1 MGGDDDIEGASA
13 DRPLAVLSF
22 RQLDELVQLAS
33 GAGWRVVGARRLD
46 ELGETGAEV
55 TVVDA
60 RGALDEGLEA
70 TAALAPAIEA
80 AGGALLALLSR
91 VDAGAIARVHA
102 AGATHFLLSPAGEG
116 EFVHAVRFAERL
128 AERVGRTG
136 GAALARRRS
145 DPVPVALVGD
155 AVRRWTAGRL
165 AAGRPVIAARVA
177 LVSFDL
183 VNSAHGRA
191 VGDAI
196 LQAAADRLGRLAE
209 ALFGS
214 DAIVAR
220 TAGPEFLLAGD
231 ADAAG
236 AGSLAARVSADLS
249 EPFGRAVVGARV
261 GVATS
266 RPGEEAGALIRRAG
280 DALVPVDEGLAAE
293 ALAVDVH
300 HAMGG
305 GQIAVLFQPQVE
317 IAGGRIV
324 GVEALARWT
333 HPTLGAVG
341 AEALFAAAGRAG
353 LGLALSE
360 HVQRLAL
367 ESAAAW
373 PAKLAH
379 LRLSVNVTAEDVG
392 GSDFAERF
400 LRRVAD
406 AGFAADRLTVEIVE
420 TGVIDDLDRAAALLA
435 RLRAAGCRTAIDDFG
450 TGYSSLAYLNALPLD
465 YLKLDISLV
474 RGIERDGRERVLAQG
489 VLALARSL
497 GLHTIAEGV
506 ETAAQR
512 DLLAREGCELFQGF
526 LCSGAVDVAALAALV
541 QPRSGSP
548 V

>member
-1 MGGDDDIEGASA
+1 
-13 DRPLAVLSF
+13 LAVLSF

-33 GAGWRVVGARRLD
+33 GAGWRVVGARRL
-46 ELGETGAEV
+46 GEADLAEVGAAV

-60 RGALDEGLEA
+60 RGALEEGLEA
-70 TAALAPAIEA
+70 VAALAPAVER

-91 VDAGAIARVHA
+91 VDARAIGRVHD

-116 EFVHAVRFAERL
+116 EFVHAIRFAERL
-128 AERVGRTG
+128 VERVGRGEAT
-136 GAALARRRS
+136 AFARRRG
-145 DPVPVALVGD
+145 DPVPVAQVGD

-165 AAGRPVIAARVA
+165 AAGRPVIAARVVLA
-177 LVSFDL
+177 SFDL

-209 ALFGS
+209 GLFGF

-220 TAGPEFLLAGD
+220 AAGPEFLLAGD
-231 ADAAG
+231 ADAVDPDT
-236 AGSLAARVSADLS
+236 LAARVSADLS

-261 GVATS
+261 GVAVS
-266 RPGEEAGALIRRAG
+266 RPGDDAGALIRRAG
-280 DALVPVDEGLAAE
+280 ETLAPVDEGLAAE
-293 ALAVDVH
+293 ALAIDVH
-300 HAMGG
+300 HAIGS

-317 IAGGRIV
+317 IASGRIV

-333 HPTLGAVG
+333 HPELGPVG
-341 AEALFAAAGRAG
+341 AEALFAAAARAG
-353 LGLALSE
+353 LGSALSE

-367 ESAAAW
+367 ETAARW
-373 PAKLAH
+373 PASLAE

-392 GSDFAERF
+392 GTDFAERF
-400 LRRVAD
+400 LARVAD

-420 TGVIDDLDRAAALLA
+420 TGVIGDLAQAAALLA

-465 YLKLDISLV
+465 YLKLDMSLV
-474 RGIERDGRERVLAQG
+474 RGIEREGRERVLAQG

-506 ETAAQR
+506 ETPAQR

-526 LCSGAVDVAALAALV
+526 LCAGAVDAIGLERLILT
-541 QPRSGSP
+541 
-548 V
+548 

>member
-1 MGGDDDIEGASA
+1 MNEGGDTGAEGVV

-22 RQLDELVQLAS
+22 RQLDELVQLAG
-33 GAGWRVVGARRLD
+33 GAGWRVVGARRL
-46 ELGETGAEV
+46 GEPDLAEIGAAV
-55 TVVDA
+55 TVIDA
-60 RGALDEGLEA
+60 RGALSEGLHAIA
-70 TAALAPAIEA
+70 TLAPAIEL
-80 AGGALLALLSR
+80 AGGALLALVSR
-91 VDAGAIARVHA
+91 VDAGAIGRVHD
-102 AGATHFLLSPAGEG
+102 AGATHFLLSPAGEE
-116 EFVHAVRFAERL
+116 EFVHAIRFAERL
-128 AERVGRTG
+128 AERIGRTDG
-136 GAALARRRS
+136 VEPARRRG
-145 DPVPVALVGD
+145 DPAPVTMAQVGD

-165 AAGRPVIAARVA
+165 AAGRPVIAARVLLA
-177 LVSFDL
+177 SFDL
-183 VNSAHGRA
+183 VNRAHGRG

-196 LQAAADRLGRLAE
+196 LHAAADRLGRIAE

-220 TAGPEFLLAGD
+220 VAGPEFLLAGD
-231 ADAAG
+231 AKATDADT
-236 AGSLAARVSADLS
+236 LAARVSADLS

-266 RPGEEAGALIRRAG
+266 RAGEDAGALVRRAG
-280 DALVPVDEGLAAE
+280 AALTPVDEELAAE
-293 ALAVDVH
+293 ALAIDVH
-300 HAMGG
+300 HAIGS

-317 IAGGRIV
+317 IATGRIV

-333 HPTLGAVG
+333 HPRIGAIG
-341 AEALFAAAGRAG
+341 AEALFAAAARAG

-367 ESAAAW
+367 RTASAW
-373 PAKLAH
+373 PAALAE

-400 LRRVAD
+400 LARVAE
-406 AGFAADRLTVEIVE
+406 AGFGPDRLTVEIVE
-420 TGVIDDLDRAAALLA
+420 TGEIGDLDRAAALLA

-497 GLHTIAEGV
+497 GLHTVAEGV
-506 ETAAQR
+506 ETPAQR

-526 LCSGAVDVAALAALV
+526 LCAGAVDAAGLERLIS
-541 QPRSGSP
+541 R
-548 V
+548 

>member
-1 MGGDDDIEGASA
+1 MNGGEDLRPI

-33 GAGWRVVGARRLD
+33 GAGWRVLGARRLD
-46 ELGETGAEV
+46 ERELAKVGAAV

-60 RGALDEGLEA
+60 RGALKEGLDA
-70 TAALAPAIEA
+70 IAVLAPAVER

-91 VDAGAIARVHA
+91 VDAGAIGRVHD

-116 EFVHAVRFAERL
+116 EFIHAIRFAERL
-128 AERVGRTG
+128 AERVGRNDE
-136 GAALARRRS
+136 AAFTRRRG
-145 DPVPVALVGD
+145 DPVPVAQVSD

-177 LVSFDL
+177 LASFDL

-209 ALFGS
+209 ALFGF

-231 ADAAG
+231 AEAADADM
-236 AGSLAARVSADLS
+236 LAARVSADLS

-266 RPGEEAGALIRRAG
+266 RVGEDAGALIRRAG
-280 DALVPVDEGLAAE
+280 DALTPVDDGLAAE
-293 ALAVDVH
+293 ALAIDVH
-300 HAMGG
+300 HAIGS

-317 IAGGRIV
+317 IATGRIV

-333 HPTLGAVG
+333 HPKLGPVG

-353 LGLALSE
+353 LALALSE

-367 ESAAAW
+367 GTAAAW
-373 PAKLAH
+373 PASLAG

-392 GSDFAERF
+392 GTDFAERF
-400 LRRVAD
+400 LARVAEAD
-406 AGFAADRLTVEIVE
+406 FAPDRLTVEIVE
-420 TGVIDDLDRAAALLA
+420 TGVIDDLDQAATLLA

-465 YLKLDISLV
+465 YLKLDMSLV

-506 ETAAQR
+506 ETPAQR
-512 DLLAREGCELFQGF
+512 DLLAREGCDLFQGF
-526 LCSGAVDVAALAALV
+526 LCAGAVDARGLERLL
-541 QPRSGSP
+541 ST
-548 V
+548 